1 MRRFSIIIVLL
12 AGAFYYLASGTAD
25 KTGEDE
31 PAGNDATNMPSP
43 LEDGGA
49 PVKPDAVTP
58 AHWQTRVKPESNVTE
73 AVKKPAAPAIVEAK
87 EASPAPAESPALEAD
102 SEDYAATHIPS
113 STNATQID
121 QALAKLS
128 LIDLKTAAQQELA
141 RLGCYGAKID
151 GLWGPQSRAAVQ
163 AFNSRV
169 VGGWDD
175 SATAPLVKALRSAPD
190 GLCQRDCSANAP
202 GESCVIALSED
213 GNGSSAGED
222 NEGLSYLPPWMR
234 GKKLASTD
242 ADALM
247 MQPGQETA
255 QPSRVAP
262 QRARKSVARTRVVET
277 RRKRPPKWVPS
288 GWPGANR

>member
-12 AGAFYYLASGTAD
+12 AGAFYYLASGAAEKTA
-25 KTGEDE
+25 EDE
-31 PAGNDATNMPSP
+31 PAGNDATNMLPP
-43 LEDGGA
+43 LDDGGA
-49 PVKPDAVTP
+49 AVKPDAVTP
-58 AHWQTRVKPESNVTE
+58 AHWQTPVKPESNVTE
-73 AVKKPAAPAIVEAK
+73 AVKKPAAPAIVEVN

-113 STNATQID
+113 STSATQID
-121 QALAKLS
+121 QALTKLS

-169 VGGWDD
+169 VGGWDE
-175 SATAPLVKALRSAPD
+175 SPTAPLVKALRSAPD
-190 GLCQRDCSANAP
+190 GLCERDCSANTP
-202 GESCVIALSED
+202 GGSCVIALPGDQDGSLASE
-213 GNGSSAGED
+213 A

-242 ADALM
+242 AEALM
-247 MQPGQETA
+247 MEPGQETA
-255 QPSRVAP
+255 QPSTVAP
-262 QRARKSVARTRVVET
+262 QQARTRASRTRVVET
-277 RRKRPPKWVPS
+277 RRKRSPKWLPS